1 MAHSDRDN
9 ALGADLKHLNHSGFD
24 VADGYPDI
32 RGWDVVSRDGQKL
45 GKVDDLVVSTSQM
58 RVLYIDVDVDR
69 SLRSSLQNAVT
80 TTEGAEVERGHA
92 LVPIGTA
99 ELDDSNDRVMVSS
112 LAGTDLAAYPR
123 YSRDQGITRDYE
135 SSLRDRHK
143 GGAAAA
149 GAVGAAGAAAASGN
163 FYDDDHYDHD
173 RLFSKARGRGKTSAA
188 GATGDQRLTLS
199 EEQLNVG
206 KRQVQAGEATVR
218 KTVETEHVR
227 ESVPLSHDEV
237 SVERRPLSGAEA
249 ANARIGEDAEIRVPV
264 MREEAVVDKRA
275 VAKEEVLV
283 RKRAVTENQTV
294 EADLRRE
301 RVDIDR
307 GTATSGTTGTLGAA
321 GLGGTTGSSTGSAGH
336 TGGGIG
342 DKIRHAV
349 DDVKD
354 RVDGNPASKPGP
366 DATDRR

>member
-1 MAHSDRDN
+1 MAHTDRDA
-9 ALGADLKHLNHSGFD
+9 ALGDDLKHLNHSGFD
-24 VADGYPDI
+24 VAEGYPDI

-69 SLRSSLQNAVT
+69 SLRDSVQNAMSNK
-80 TTEGAEVERGHA
+80 EGAEVERGHA

-99 ELDDSNDRVMVSS
+99 DLDDANDRVLVAS
-112 LAGTDLAAYPR
+112 LAGADLAAYPR

-135 SSLRDRHK
+135 SSLRDRHM
-143 GGAAAA
+143 GGAAAT
-149 GAVGAAGAAAASGN
+149 GAAGAAAAGGN

-173 RLFSKARGRGKTSAA
+173 RLFSKARGRGAA
-188 GATGDQRLTLS
+188 RGTAATGSTGEERMTLS
-199 EEQLNVG
+199 EEQLQVG
-206 KRQVQAGEATVR
+206 KRQVQAGEVSLH

-227 ESVPLSHDEV
+227 EQVPLTREEV
-237 SVERRPLSGAEA
+237 TVERRPVSGAEA
-249 ANARIGEDAEIRVPV
+249 ANARIGEGQDIRVPV
-264 MREEAVVDKRA
+264 MREEAVVEKRA
-275 VAKEEVLV
+275 VAKEQVLV
-283 RKRAVTENQTV
+283 RKRAVTESQTV

-301 RVDIDR
+301 RVDVDPR
-307 GTATSGTTGTLGAA
+307 PASTGTAGTTGGA
-321 GLGGTTGSSTGSAGH
+321 GSAGH
-336 TGGGIG
+336 KGGGIG

-366 DATDRR
+366 DATDRRI